1 MSPGGTNQPHRP
13 FLLYCPSFG
22 KRLVGDYFGADR
34 MFDVAIHDYSGDVYA
49 GPKEAEYQFAG
60 PSHKWPAIDRNL
72 HAIGKE
78 YQYYAF
84 FDDDIVVST
93 AQINELFTTGQR
105 DDLGLFQAALSPAS
119 VGTYFFLFKKK
130 QMEGTSRAVPLV
142 EIMMPVFSRS
152 TLEECRG
159 TFGMSESGWGLD
171 LLWREY
177 ASPLS
182 VVDGVVVGHA
192 APVTS
197 SSWVLS
203 SGLKPIEEKHRILAE
218 NDLRELDER
227 FLGGPLGW
235 RLGQW
240 ALKFFY
246 RIERTWLRRKSVE
259 SRDG

>member
-1 MSPGGTNQPHRP
+1 MSPDGTSQSDRP

-22 KRLVGDYFGADR
+22 KRLVGDFFGVDR
-34 MFDVAIHDYSGDVYA
+34 MFDVAIHDYSGDVYT
-49 GPKEAEYQFAG
+49 GPKEAEYQFSG
-60 PSHKWPAIDRNL
+60 SLHKWPAIDRNL
-72 HAIGKE
+72 HTIGKE

-93 AQINELFTTGQR
+93 DQINELFMTGQR
-105 DDLGLFQAALSPAS
+105 EGLCLFQAALSPVS
-119 VGTYFFLFKKK
+119 VGTYFFHFQKNH
-130 QMEGTSRAVPLV
+130 MENTSRSVPLV

-152 TLEECRG
+152 TLEKCRG
-159 TFGMSESGWGLD
+159 TFAMSESGWGLD

-182 VVDGVVVGHA
+182 VVDGVVVGHT

-203 SGLKPIEEKHRILAE
+203 SGLRPIEEKHLILAD

-227 FLGGPLGW
+227 FLGGPLRW
-235 RLGQW
+235 RVGQW

-246 RIERTWLRRKSVE
+246 RIERTWHRLNSV
-259 SRDG
+259 GN